1 MANDIKF
8 ETDVLI
14 IGSGPAGSSMSA
26 LLSTYGIKNVV
37 VTKYNWLANS
47 PRAHITNQRTMEI
60 LRDLGIEDEAIEKAA
75 PQELMGDNV
84 FCTSIAGEELGRLQ
98 TWGMHPN
105 RFADYTLASPT
116 KICDIPQDLM
126 EPILVGA
133 GARKGSKYRFDTEY
147 LSLEQDADGVTALVK
162 DRISGEEYKIR
173 AKYLIGADGGNSTV
187 AKDLELPF
195 DGQMGV
201 DGSINIVC
209 KMDLSRYVA
218 HRPSVLYWVLQ
229 PGSDVGGIGM
239 GVVRMVRPWDKWL
252 LIWGY
257 DINQGPPQMT
267 DEEAIKIVHNLVGD
281 DTIEVE
287 IESTST
293 WTVNH
298 CYATTIS
305 KGRVFCLG
313 DAIHRHPPSNGLGS
327 NTSIQDAFN
336 LAWKLAM
343 VLKGQANP
351 SLLDSY
357 QAERAPVAQQ
367 IVNRANKSITE
378 FGPIF
383 QSLGL
388 TNTSDPVQ
396 MNANMAKRKE
406 STAEAE
412 TQREDLRKAIL
423 HKSYEFN
430 CHGVEM
436 NQRYTSNAIV
446 KDGTDEPAYKRDQEL
461 YYQATTWPGAHLPHV
476 WIGKNGHKVSTL
488 DVAGKGKFT
497 VFTGIG
503 GEAWLE
509 ATKKIAVELNIDLQA
524 VQIGPDRDY
533 TDIYGDWVDAREI
546 SDSGCLLVRPDFHVA
561 FRAQSVSE
569 NAEQDLRNALTQI
582 LGIESTV
589 TV

>member
-8 ETDVLI
+8 KTDVLI

-26 LLSTYGIKNVV
+26 LLSTYGIQNVV

-47 PRAHITNQRTMEI
+47 PRAHITNQRTMEV
-60 LRDLGIEDEAIEKAA
+60 LRDLGIEDEAIGKAA

-84 FCTSIAGEELGRLQ
+84 FCTSLAGEELGRLQ
-98 TWGMHPN
+98 TWGMHPH

-116 KICDIPQDLM
+116 QICDIPQDLM

-133 GARKGSKYRFDTEY
+133 GARRGSKYRFDTEY
-147 LSLEQDADGVTALVK
+147 LSLEQNKEGVTALVK
-162 DRISGEEYKIR
+162 DRVSGELYKIR
-173 AKYLIGADGGNSTV
+173 AKYLIGADGGNSKV
-187 AKDLELPF
+187 AADLDLPF
-195 DGQMGV
+195 TGQMGV

-209 KMDLSRYVA
+209 NMDLSRYVA

-257 DINQGPPQMT
+257 DIKQGPPELT
-267 DEEAIKIVHNLVGD
+267 NEEAIKIVHNLVGD
-281 DTIEVE
+281 DSIEVD

-336 LAWKLAM
+336 LAWKLAL
-343 VLKGQANP
+343 VLKGKANT
-351 SLLDSY
+351 SLLDTY

-388 TNTSDPVQ
+388 TDTSDPTQ
-396 MNANMAKRKE
+396 MKTNMAKRKE
-406 STAEAE
+406 TTPEAEA
-412 TQREDLRKAIL
+412 QREALRKAIL

-436 NQRYTSNAIV
+436 NQRYTSQAIV
-446 KDGTDEPAYKRDQEL
+446 KDGTEEPAYQRDKEL

-476 WIGKNGHKVSTL
+476 WIGKNGHKISTL
-488 DVAGKGKFT
+488 DVAGKGRFT

-503 GEAWLE
+503 GEAWL
-509 ATKKIAVELNIDLQA
+509 AASQKIAEALNIDLQA

-533 TDIYGDWVDAREI
+533 TDIYGDWVTAREI
-546 SDSGCLLVRPDFHVA
+546 NDSGCLLVRPDFHVA
-561 FRAQSVSE
+561 FRAQTVSS
-569 NAEQDLRNALTQI
+569 NPEQDLTNALQQI
-582 LGIESTV
+582 LGV
-589 TV
+589 TNPVIV

>member
-1 MANDIKF
+1 MTNDIKF
-8 ETDVLI
+8 ETDILI

-26 LLSTYGIKNVV
+26 LLSTYGIQNVV

-84 FCTSIAGEELGRLQ
+84 FCTSLAGEELGRLQ
-98 TWGMHPN
+98 TWGMHPQ

-116 KICDIPQDLM
+116 QICDIPQDLM

-133 GARKGSKYRFDTEY
+133 GARRGSKYRFDTEY
-147 LSLEQDADGVTALVK
+147 LSLEQDTEGVTAMVK
-162 DRISGEEYKIR
+162 DRVSGEVYKIR
-173 AKYLIGADGGNSTV
+173 AKYLIGADGGNSKV
-187 AKDLELPF
+187 AADLNLPF
-195 DGQMGV
+195 AGQMGV

-229 PGSDVGGIGM
+229 PGSNVGGIGM

-257 DINQGPPQMT
+257 DIKQGPPQLT
-267 DEEAIKIVHNLVGD
+267 NEEAIKIVHNLVGD
-281 DTIEVE
+281 DSIEVE

-336 LAWKLAM
+336 LAWKLAL
-343 VLKGQANP
+343 VLKDQAST
-351 SLLDSY
+351 SLLDTY

-388 TNTSDPVQ
+388 TDTSDLTQ
-396 MNANMAKRKE
+396 MKTNMAKRKE
-406 STAEAE
+406 ITPEAEA
-412 TQREDLRKAIL
+412 QREALRKAIL

-436 NQRYTSNAIV
+436 NQRYTSQAIV
-446 KDGTDEPAYKRDQEL
+446 KDGTEEPAYQRDKEL

-476 WIGKNGHKVSTL
+476 WIGKNGHKISTL
-488 DVAGKGKFT
+488 DVAGKGRFT
-497 VFTGIG
+497 IFTGIG
-503 GEAWLE
+503 GEAWL
-509 ATKKIAVELNIDLQA
+509 AASQKIAEEFNIDLQA

-533 TDIYGDWVDAREI
+533 TDIYGDWVTAREI
-546 SDSGCLLVRPDFHVA
+546 NDSGCLLVRPDFHVA
-561 FRAQSVSE
+561 YRAQTVSS
-569 NAEQDLRNALTQI
+569 NPEQDLRNALQQI
-582 LGIESTV
+582 LGVKNPV